1 MNHREIKNFNYA
13 EWIQNGDEKCI
24 FDANQ
29 MASQNS
35 KMIFLMTTFVEDSP
49 HREALFQEM
58 NTLFIM
64 NFEVRR
70 DIVGAVYRLGYKE
83 MPSPPCLVFFDRE
96 KEAPQ
101 RF

>member
-1 MNHREIKNFNYA
+1 MP
-13 EWIQNGDEKCI
+13 
-24 FDANQ
+24 
-29 MASQNS
+29 SQNS

-58 NTLFIM
+58 DTLFIM

-83 MPSPPCLVFFDRE
+83 ILPSPPCPVFFYRE
-96 KEAPQ
+96 KEGPSEILINRAI
-101 RF
+101 